1 MNFFKEVL
9 KNFILFLIGA
19 YTYMQIEIMY
29 RGFTHWTMGIVGGL
43 CFIIVGGI
51 NNYYDW
57 QMPFWKQCL
66 VGALVITSLEFVA
79 GVVLNLELGLAIW
92 DYSAIPFNIMGQIC
106 LPFSIAWAGLS
117 GIAIVLDDFLRWWL
131 FGEPFPHYVWF
142 KGKN

>member
-43 CFIIVGGI
+43 CFIIIGGI

-57 QMPFWKQCL
+57 EMKLWKQCCI
-66 VGALVITSLEFVA
+66 GAAAVTTLEFIS
-79 GVVLNLELGLAIW
+79 GVILNIILKMNIW
-92 DYSAIPFNIMGQIC
+92 DYSKVPFNLFGQIC
-106 LPFSIAWAGLS
+106 LPFSLAWLLLS
-117 GIAIVLDDFLRWWL
+117 LVAIILDDFLRYFL
-131 FGEPFPHYVWF
+131 FKEKFPHY
-142 KGKN
+142 NI